1 MKINLSKNV
10 TGLKH
15 DIIYNTKDQSIK
27 TGVGTF
33 WNGKRVEHLMHYV
46 KINDYKELNLQYGRL
61 LKTLKIED
69 EKINWGHFLGK
80 KNVQSNFMKLIDTI
94 GKADF
99 DEYVE
104 NHFSDRL
111 KLFERLCNF
120 AYKGEKKRALEY
132 NHSKILTGRASV
144 ECGFNLMTL
153 KKDERKNLQ
162 SIQPGGAIIEID
174 IKSLEPR
181 LYLFLI
187 KGTDV
192 EDAYSHLLTDV
203 LGYNQGD
210 IDRKDIKLAMIS
222 ILYGASE
229 HKIRKITALKTSD
242 IRKIREYLDVDAL
255 QKRVIS
261 EFDEKGYF
269 ENAYGR
275 KIYSKNAPVNYYIQS
290 TAADF
295 SCLVYERLLSQLPET
310 GINLIGVIHDA
321 VLLDVRKDLIND
333 VLSITSCVEPII
345 NNTAYFKTER
355 HS

>member
-80 KNVQSNFMKLIDTI
+80 KNIQSNFMKLIDTI
-94 GKADF
+94 SKADF

-132 NHSKILTGRASV
+132 NHSKIITGRASV

-181 LYLFLI
+181 LYLFLV
-187 KGTDV
+187 KGIDV
-192 EDAYSHLLTDV
+192 EDAYTHLLTDV
-203 LGYNQGD
+203 LGYNIGD
-210 IDRKDIKLAMIS
+210 IDRKDVKLAMIS

-229 HKIRKITALKTSD
+229 HKIKKITALKTSD
-242 IRKIREYLDVDAL
+242 IRKIRQYLDVDAL
-255 QKRVIS
+255 QNRVIS

-295 SCLVYERLLSQLPET
+295 SCLIYEKLLSQLPEV

-321 VLLDVRKDLIND
+321 VLLDVRKDLINE

-345 NNTAYFKTER
+345 NNTAYFKTQR

>member
-1 MKINLSKNV
+1 MKIVLSKNV
-10 TGLKH
+10 TGLSR
-15 DIIYNTKDQSIK
+15 DITYDTAENGIETHCE
-27 TGVGTF
+27 TF
-33 WNGKRVEHLMHYV
+33 WKGERVNYLMNYVRVKSYLRLDKHY
-46 KINDYKELNLQYGRL
+46 IRL
-61 LKTLKIED
+61 LKTLKAED
-69 EKINWGHFLGK
+69 ACISWGSLLGK
-80 KNVQSNFMKLIDTI
+80 ENIQNRLNNIIQDLKKS
-94 GKADF
+94 DF
-99 DEYVE
+99 DHYSRE
-104 NHFSDRL
+104 HLPSRL

-120 AYKGEKKRALEY
+120 VYKGEKKRALVY
-132 NHSKILTGRASV
+132 NHNKIVTGRASV
-144 ECGFNLMTL
+144 ESGFNLMTL
-153 KKDERKNLQ
+153 KKEERKNLR

-187 KGTDV
+187 KDIDV
-192 EDAYSHLLTDV
+192 EDAYSHLLIDV
-203 LGYNQGD
+203 LGYNEGD
-210 IDRKDIKLAMIS
+210 IERKDIKLAMIS

-229 HKIRKITALKTSD
+229 HKIKKITSLKTSD

-255 QKRVIS
+255 QKRVVE
-261 EFDEKGYF
+261 EFDQQGYF

-295 SCLVYERLLSQLPET
+295 SCLVYEQLLSQLPEA

-321 VLLDVRKDLIND
+321 VILDVRKDLINE

-345 NNTAYFKTER
+345 NNTAYFKTQR

>member
-1 MKINLSKNV
+1 MKIELSTNV
-10 TGLKH
+10 TGLSRNITYDTVSKGIETNS
-15 DIIYNTKDQSIK
+15 DI
-27 TGVGTF
+27 F
-33 WNGKRVEHLMHYV
+33 WKGDRVQYLMNYA
-46 KINDYKELNLQYGRL
+46 KLNDYKSLNVEYHKL
-61 LKTLKIED
+61 LKTLKVED
-69 EKINWGHFLGK
+69 SKINWGSLLGK
-80 KNVQSNFMKLIDTI
+80 KNIQAKFIKLMNCIENI
-94 GKADF
+94 DF
-99 DEYVE
+99 DEYSQYHLP
-104 NHFSDRL
+104 NRL

-132 NHSKILTGRASV
+132 NHNKILTGRASV
-144 ECGFNLMTL
+144 ESGFNLMTL
-153 KKDERKNLQ
+153 KKDDRKNIQ
-162 SIQPGGAIIEID
+162 SMQPGGAIIEID

-187 KGTDV
+187 KNIDV

-203 LGYNQGD
+203 LNYKTGD

-229 HKIRKITALKTSD
+229 HKIRKITALKTRD

-333 VLSITSCVEPII
+333 VLSITSCIEPII
-345 NNTAYFKTER
+345 NNTAYFKTQR